1 MLNQNFCWNFA
12 DMINSQNFT
21 NLFKELI
28 REVLLEEG
36 ILPLDREESGS
47 KAMEAYMNTFQ
58 AGRIMKKSHKYV
70 AKLIRNGK
78 IAGMKVG
85 GEWLIHRDDLNN
97 FLKNSK
103 TINTD

>member
-1 MLNQNFCWNFA
+1 
-12 DMINSQNFT
+12 MINSQNFT

>member
-1 MLNQNFCWNFA
+1 
-12 DMINSQNFT
+12 MINSQNFT

-28 REVLLEEG
+28 REVLFEEG
-36 ILPLDREESGS
+36 ILPLDNELTCS
-47 KAMEAYMNTFQ
+47 KALEEYLNTFQ

-78 IAGMKVG
+78 IAAMKVG

-97 FLKNSK
+97 FLKSSK
-103 TINTD
+103 TFKTD